1 VGPSLRNFAWIYKQ
15 CTYPPILLL
24 IPPPFPSITDI
35 SLFTAVCNHDGY
47 DGYASGYCQFH
58 SASSS
63 AIIKLFN
70 DFDAR
75 ELSAAIRCFW
85 LPSPADRHRV
95 VITKIDRIR

>member
-1 VGPSLRNFAWIYKQ
+1 MWIYKQ
-15 CTYPPILLL
+15 CTYPPALLRTPL
-24 IPPPFPSITDI
+24 PLPSNTDI
-35 SLFTAVCNHDGY
+35 SLFTTICHHDGY
-47 DGYASGYCQFH
+47 DGYASGYCQLL
-58 SASSS
+58 SAGSS

-95 VITKIDRIR
+95 IIAKIDSIRQSR